1 MQKKDKTKK
10 GTSNGNGH
18 SHNKFRSHSERDALH
33 AGRCFSKRKIG
44 VWTTYSLMNKICSEA
59 SRDEEI
65 GVLGES
71 L

>member
-1 MQKKDKTKK
+1 MQKKDKNKK
-10 GTSNGNGH
+10 TSSNGNGQ
-18 SHNKFRSHSERDALH
+18 SHFKSRSYTERDVLH
-33 AGRCFSKRKIG
+33 AGRCFRKRKIG

-59 SRDEEI
+59 SREEDI